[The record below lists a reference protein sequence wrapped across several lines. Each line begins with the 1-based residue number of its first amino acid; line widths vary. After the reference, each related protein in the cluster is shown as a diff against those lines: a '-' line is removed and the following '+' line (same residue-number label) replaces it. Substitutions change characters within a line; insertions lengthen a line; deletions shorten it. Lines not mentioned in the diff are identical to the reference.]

1 MGKRLRIF
9 LNENDYELLERLAK
23 TSGKSLS
30 QFARELLFSAVKQ
43 ELKDTALLSK
53 LIQKIE
59 SLSESQPQTQPMQQ
73 LQSERLEELRNLI
86 FAVYLV
92 ARNTLLNS
100 SIPEATKHSLMSFF
114 DRHEREVFG
123 STLYELFG
131 LKKSE

>member
-1 MGKRLRIF
+1 MGKIIRIRLS
-9 LNENDYELLERLAK
+9 ESDYEKVAGIAKATNKGISTFAKEILL
-23 TSGKSLS
+23 SG
-30 QFARELLFSAVKQ
+30 VKQ
-43 ELKDTALLSK
+43 ELKDTQLLNK

-59 SLSESQPQTQPMQQ
+59 NLSDSQPQTQPVQQ